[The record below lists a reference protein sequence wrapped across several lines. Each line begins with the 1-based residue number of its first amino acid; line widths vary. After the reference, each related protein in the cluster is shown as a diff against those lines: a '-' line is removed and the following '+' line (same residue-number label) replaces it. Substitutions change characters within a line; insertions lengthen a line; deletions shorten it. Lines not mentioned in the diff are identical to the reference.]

1 MDGRKIALLAMTV
14 VVIGISAVGLGA
26 QVASNEQGLQIKG
39 TLSPAGVELSDAEL
53 LGVEG
58 ELAPLA
64 LLSWG
69 LIGGV
74 TTAGANLCVQLY
86 DGGDVDWGLVGVYFG
101 AGFVT
106 GTAKLAEPLVRASLV
121 SAMRWSAIAGAAIS
135 RGAAYVG
142 QQTAAAMG
150 VAQTALHNYVRV
162 PLSNALGSAWQRLT
176 GK

>member
-1 MDGRKIALLAMTV
+1 MPGDVRRGLLRAQEGGR
-14 VVIGISAVGLGA
+14 SADP
-26 QVASNEQGLQIKG
+26 EH
-39 TLSPAGVELSDAEL
+39 
-53 LGVEG
+53 
-58 ELAPLA
+58 LA
-64 LLSWG
+64 LL
-69 LIGGV
+69 
-74 TTAGANLCVQLY
+74 
-86 DGGDVDWGLVGVYFG
+86 
-101 AGFVT
+101 
-106 GTAKLAEPLVRASLV
+106 RASLV